1 MSEAWEK
8 INRLVNDY
16 RFDQHVLDDIYSRL
30 RDRQDD
36 SYAKQQLRYLENC
49 IKYGKAVK
57 KNAND

>member
-8 INRLVNDY
+8 INQLVNEY
-16 RFDQHVLDDIYSRL
+16 RFDQRVLDDVYNRL
-30 RDRQDD
+30 RDRQDE

-57 KNAND
+57 Q